1 MGECAD
7 MRDFQKLSKSMED
20 YLEVMYH
27 LKTDKGIIKVID
39 IAKELDVKPP
49 SVFEVVKR
57 LSKMNL
63 ASHEKYGEIMLS
75 EEGIKI
81 ANDII
86 YKHITLKN
94 FLNILN
100 VDSVTAEKEA
110 CAMEHILSN
119 STINKLKRFT
129 EFIGMHKDEG
139 HFTKSFGYYQKHNK
153 LPNKLRCKHFFS
165 D

>member
-63 ASHEKYGEIMLS
+63 ASHKKYGEIMLS
-75 EEGIKI
+75 E
-81 ANDII
+81 
-86 YKHITLKN
+86 
-94 FLNILN
+94 
-100 VDSVTAEKEA
+100 KE
-110 CAMEHILSN
+110 
-119 STINKLKRFT
+119 
-129 EFIGMHKDEG
+129 
-139 HFTKSFGYYQKHNK
+139 
-153 LPNKLRCKHFFS
+153 
-165 D
+165 